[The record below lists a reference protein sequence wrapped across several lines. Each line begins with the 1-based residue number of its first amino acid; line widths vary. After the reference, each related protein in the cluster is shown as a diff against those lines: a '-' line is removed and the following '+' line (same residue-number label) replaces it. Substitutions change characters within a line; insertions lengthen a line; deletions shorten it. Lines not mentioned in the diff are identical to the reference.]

1 MNKEIAKG
9 ENQREKRFPRI
20 EARKGSREKK
30 LDPYVG
36 LRERSM
42 NKERRKRES

>member
-1 MNKEIAKG
+1 LSSIESLSVG
-9 ENQREKRFPRI
+9 VERI
-20 EARKGSREKK
+20 EARKGSGEKK